1 MTGDTFRNCDITVR
15 SSIQSSFQILGG
27 NPWIKAI
34 RDLGTKLSIA
44 GLSLS
49 LMGCGSPLDS
59 NPIAPSPNPQLPNT
73 AQPSAIN
80 SNTKSPSTLQTKPK
94 PLEELAQY
102 LPITA
107 TAAIADRQIQL
118 EVAETPKQQE
128 KGLMF
133 RPPLA
138 DDRGMLFPFIPA
150 RPVAFWMKNTPS
162 PLDIIFI
169 LEGKV
174 QAIAANATMCKSDPC
189 PIYPENGVIAD
200 MVIEVRAGLT
210 QELGLKEGD
219 EINIKFLLP
228 KNQ

>member
-1 MTGDTFRNCDITVR
+1 MTGDTLRNCDIPIR
-15 SSIQSSFQILGG
+15 SSIQILGSK
-27 NPWIKAI
+27 PWIKVVKN
-34 RDLGTKLSIA
+34 LGLKLSIA
-44 GLSLS
+44 SLSLS
-49 LMGCGSPLDS
+49 LMGCGSPSDS
-59 NPIAPSPNPQLPNT
+59 NPISPSLLPEPTNT
-73 AQPSAIN
+73 DQPSGTN
-80 SNTKSPSTLQTKPK
+80 STTKSPPTLQTKPK
-94 PLEELAQY
+94 PPEELAQY

-107 TAAIADRQIQL
+107 TAAIAGREIQL

-162 PLDIIFI
+162 PLDIIF
-169 LEGKV
+169 LLDGKV

-189 PIYPENGVIAD
+189 PIYPENGVVAD